1 MISLENYGLSDY
13 ESGVYS
19 DLLEAYPQLNNMT
32 GNSTLKK
39 AVFLV
44 EKKSLKK
51 GKNMI
56 NIKILGVKKMV
67 SL

>member
-1 MISLENYGLSDY
+1 MDAVKFLE
-13 ESGVYS
+13 ER
-19 DLLEAYPQLNNMT
+19 
-32 GNSTLKK
+32 
-39 AVFLV
+39 
-44 EKKSLKK
+44 KSLKK